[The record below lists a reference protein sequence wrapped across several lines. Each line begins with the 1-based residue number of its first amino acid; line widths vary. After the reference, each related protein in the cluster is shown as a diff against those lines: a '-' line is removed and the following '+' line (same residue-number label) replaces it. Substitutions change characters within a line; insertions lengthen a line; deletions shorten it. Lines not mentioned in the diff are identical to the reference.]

1 MIRNAVKCDKDHSFE
16 SWFAD
21 SATFDRLQ
29 KSGHLACAV
38 CGVSHVSKA
47 IMAPSVSTGH
57 AIAPPA
63 PSVAAEVPS
72 GPLSAPASPAEQA
85 LRALRQKVESEA
97 DFVGSDFATEARA
110 MHDGEIDDRPIWGQA
125 SADEV
130 KDLIKDDVPIMPLPF
145 GPTKAN

>member
-1 MIRNAVKCDKDHSFE
+1 MIRYTLKCAQGHSFE

-29 KSGHLACAV
+29 QAGHVACAV
-38 CGVSHVSKA
+38 CGDADVEKA
-47 IMAPSVSTGH
+47 IMAPSVSTGSVPT
-57 AIAPPA
+57 PPA
-63 PSVAAEVPS
+63 EPTSD
-72 GPLSAPASPAEQA
+72 GPLSTPASPAEQA
-85 LRALRQKVESEA
+85 IRALREKVEAEA
-97 DFVGSDFATEARA
+97 DFVGSSFAAEARA

-130 KDLIKDDVPIMPLPF
+130 RDLVEDEIPIMPLPF